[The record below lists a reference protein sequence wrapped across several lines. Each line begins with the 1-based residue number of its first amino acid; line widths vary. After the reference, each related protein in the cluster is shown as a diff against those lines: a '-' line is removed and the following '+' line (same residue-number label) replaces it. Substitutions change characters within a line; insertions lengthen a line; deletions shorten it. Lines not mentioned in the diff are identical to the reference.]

1 MSVTIG
7 GITFDRV
14 DYDREGDVLYLDVGD
29 PGAVADFDE
38 SPEGHGLRFDGGGRL
53 VGLTMVNVRWMMER
67 GERIT
72 VTVPVTVTMPVAE
85 PLDSAELAA
94 VIDAA

>member
-1 MSVTIG
+1 MSITIG

-29 PGAVADFDE
+29 PGAVVDFDE
-38 SPEGHGLRFDGGGRL
+38 SPEGHGLRFDASGRL
-53 VGLTMVNVRWMMER
+53 VGVTMVSIRRMLEA
-67 GERIT
+67 GEQIT
-72 VTVPVTVTMPVAE
+72 VTIPVAE
-85 PLDSAELAA
+85 AVDPAALAP

>member
-38 SPEGHGLRFDGGGRL
+38 SPEGHGLRFDAAGRL

-67 GERIT
+67 GEPIT
-72 VTVPVTVTMPVAE
+72 VTVPIPEPV
-85 PLDSAELAA
+85 DSAELAA